1 MVSLVSLP
9 SFVLERHRVA
19 IETLAGDLKE
29 EFGPRL
35 LGLLI
40 GGSVGRGTAVLTSD
54 IDVFALVD
62 VTWHQRR
69 RRRVGDVQVDLF
81 LDPPARA
88 ERLVARDAGAVL
100 LDNYA
105 SGWIAYDP
113 HGHVARICQAA
124 RDRHA
129 RGRTRATPVESFAMR
144 ARCDDLLAHQ
154 RDALAAE
161 DTLGFAYLAAA
172 LATYAVEA
180 YYRINGLW
188 DPPPKGRM
196 ASLERADPVFCGALR
211 SLLDGNAPGAERIEA
226 ATALLSLLFDGQ
238 VLPERSNAV
247 GPRLPFFDRA

>member
-1 MVSLVSLP
+1 MSLVSLP
-9 SFVLERHRVA
+9 PFVLERHRVT
-19 IETLAGDLKE
+19 IELLAADLE
-29 EFGPRL
+29 GEFGPRL

-40 GGSVGRGTAVLTSD
+40 GGSVGRGSAASTSD

-69 RRRVGDVQVDLF
+69 RRRIGGVQVDLF

-105 SGWIAYDP
+105 NGWIAYDP
-113 HGHVARICQAA
+113 HGHVARICDTA

-129 RGRTRATPVESFAMR
+129 HGRTRATPVESFAMR
-144 ARCDDLLAHQ
+144 SRCDDLLAHQ

-161 DTLGFAYLAAA
+161 DELGFAYLAAA

-180 YYRINGLW
+180 YYRVNGLW

-196 ASLERADPVFCGALR
+196 ASLERADPAFCGALR
-211 SLLDGNAPGAERIEA
+211 GLLDGSAPGAERIQA

-238 VLPERSNAV
+238 TLPERSDAV
-247 GPRLPFFDRA
+247 GPRFPFPDRA

>member
-1 MVSLVSLP
+1 MSLVSLP
-9 SFVLERHRVA
+9 PFVLERHRVT
-19 IETLAGDLKE
+19 IEMLASDLQD

-40 GGSVGRGTAVLTSD
+40 GGSVGRGTAASTSD

-81 LDPPARA
+81 LDPPARV

-105 SGWIAYDP
+105 NGWIAYDP
-113 HGHVARICQAA
+113 HGYVARICESA
-124 RDRHA
+124 RDRYA
-129 RGRTRATPVESFAMR
+129 RGRTRATPVELFAMR
-144 ARCDDLLAHQ
+144 SRCNDLLAHQ
-154 RDALAAE
+154 RDALAAGDE
-161 DTLGFAYLAAA
+161 LGFAYLAAA

-180 YYRINGLW
+180 YYRVNGLW

-196 ASLERADPVFCGALR
+196 ASLERADRVFCGALR
-211 SLLDGNAPGAERIEA
+211 RLLDGTASGSERIGA
-226 ATALLSLLFDGQ
+226 ATALLSLLFDGEA
-238 VLPERSNAV
+238 LPERSDAV
-247 GPRLPFFDRA
+247 GPRLPFLHRA